1 MAATGGFW
9 AREPLTPPLARA
21 VRETLA
27 AGRRVLLLVSRL
39 ASSLACDECGEIVR
53 CPQCALALVYTRA
66 AATLSCRL
74 CGTTLP
80 LPDTC
85 VHCQGRR
92 LSPFGWGL
100 ERVEHAVRRRF
111 PKARVARWD
120 PEASRGAKGEAQ
132 RAAGGAAGVG
142 IGTRGGARPVGP
154 PPPRPAGP

>member
-1 MAATGGFW
+1 MASSCSSAPDASGGCSSAWRRRRARLTAATPSVELWWRATDRGSVTMAPPAAGPW
-9 AREPLTPPLARA
+9 PAVTMADTRGILRREPLTPPLARA

-74 CGTTLP
+74 CATTLL

-85 VHCQGRR
+85 AHCHGRR
-92 LSPFGWGL
+92 LSPFGWG
-100 ERVEHAVRRRF
+100 
-111 PKARVARWD
+111 
-120 PEASRGAKGEAQ
+120 
-132 RAAGGAAGVG
+132 
-142 IGTRGGARPVGP
+142 
-154 PPPRPAGP
+154 